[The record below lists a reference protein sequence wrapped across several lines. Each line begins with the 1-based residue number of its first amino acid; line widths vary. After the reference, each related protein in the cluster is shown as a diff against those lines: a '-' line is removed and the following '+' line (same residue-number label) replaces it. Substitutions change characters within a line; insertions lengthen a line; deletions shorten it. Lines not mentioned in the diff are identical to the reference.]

1 MRLAA
6 PLAVPPPRPAAAVR
20 PSAPRPPVLRKTTWT
35 DAVALT
41 FDDGP
46 DPRWTPQVLAML
58 RQHKVKATFC
68 LVGNQVRRY
77 PGLVRQI
84 VKEGHTVCN
93 HTMSH
98 DEHLRQKSSQ
108 RIAADLAQ
116 TSALIRKAGG
126 VTPRFF
132 RAPGGNW
139 SSRVIAVAASQHM
152 QALHW
157 TVDPQDWRRP
167 PAARIIATV
176 KNSTRPGSIILEHDA
191 GGNRSHTMTAMR
203 ALLPYLAARYRLIAL

>member
-1 MRLAA
+1 
-6 PLAVPPPRPAAAVR
+6 
-20 PSAPRPPVLRKTTWT
+20 
-35 DAVALT
+35 VALT

-46 DPRWTPQVLAML
+46 DPHWTPQILGLL
-58 RQHKVKATFC
+58 RQHHVKATFC
-68 LVGNQVRRY
+68 LVGTQVRRY

-84 VKEGHTVCN
+84 VNEGHTLCN
-93 HTMSH
+93 HTMNH

-108 RIAADLAQ
+108 RIVSDLAQ
-116 TSALIRKAGG
+116 TSALIRKASG

-139 SSRVIAVAASQHM
+139 STKLIGIAASQHM

-167 PAARIIATV
+167 PAVQIVATV
-176 KNSTRPGSIILEHDA
+176 KNATRPGSIVLVHDA
-191 GGNRSHTMTAMR
+191 GGNRAQTVAAMR
-203 ALLPYLAARYRLIAL
+203 TLLPYLSARYKLMSL